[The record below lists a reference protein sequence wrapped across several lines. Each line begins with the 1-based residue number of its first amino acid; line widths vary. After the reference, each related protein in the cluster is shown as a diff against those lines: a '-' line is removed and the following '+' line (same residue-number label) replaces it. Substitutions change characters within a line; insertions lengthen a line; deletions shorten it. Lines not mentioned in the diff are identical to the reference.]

1 MKKFF
6 FLGALFAVGLG
17 FTACSSDKDEVAEAN
32 IADKFDAKGEAKV
45 CFRIS
50 TAASVSGT
58 RAGDDSANDNYVVG
72 DDNEYAIKDATL
84 VLFQGSSEATATFVN
99 AYPLTA
105 TPLGIQDYDVSDL
118 YTATI
123 TNKGISGSNLY
134 ALIVANGGASSN
146 SVLVKSGD
154 NWQLNGI
161 TLTTSTTFATFQTTE
176 LAAAKLG
183 SQATGMLMTNAP
195 QSTMKGGETKPTLAD
210 IKILVAVTADNIAQS
225 ETTASANPIRVFV
238 ERAAAKVQVEVADGV
253 TKVGNTG
260 PTFTSQNVKW
270 VTDNKEATFYTVRV
284 PSAASDNSNS
294 SVKKYYEYTNEGLSP
309 SSYRFFSEILESNR
323 TDTYRLYW
331 AIDPHYDYTEVST
344 ESTTALVGSMATD
357 ADIANT
363 AGSSAYEYITENT
376 FNEFGLTKDRTTRVL
391 LSITFN
397 GGNDFFTVNG
407 ADGIFLTGDCKTD
420 GTLAKKLLEYVVNLA
435 AVQTWITDNTKDQTK
450 ITVEVTTPSTAGAV
464 PDANVVVKYEGATDT
479 DLTTAAGNVATNMNA
494 ICYKGGKAYYQAR
507 IKHFGDAHT
516 PLGAAAGSTY
526 ELLYGDPS
534 TSGSTTAKNFLGRY
548 SVVRNNWY
556 ILKVTAVKQLGSA
569 TIPTPDYTP
578 DDDNNQYI
586 TTEIYVNKWAQRT
599 QDVELY

>member
-1 MKKFF
+1 MKKLF

-17 FTACSSDKDEVAEAN
+17 FTACSSDKDEATETN
-32 IADKFDAKGEAKV
+32 ILDKFDAKGEAKV

-50 TAASVSGT
+50 TAASSQAT
-58 RAGDDSANDNYVVG
+58 RAGENSANDNYVVG
-72 DDNEYAIKDATL
+72 DANEYVIKDATL
-84 VLFQGSSEATATFVN
+84 VLFQGSSEAAATFVN

-105 TPLGIQDYDVSDL
+105 TSLGIQDYDVSDL

-123 TNKGISGSNLY
+123 TNQGISGTNLY
-134 ALIVANGGASSN
+134 ALIVANGGALSN

-154 NWQLNGI
+154 DWKLNGT

-183 SQATGMLMTNAP
+183 NQTTGMLMSNAP
-195 QSTMKGGETKPTLAD
+195 QSTMKGGSVKPTLAA
-210 IKILVAVTADNIAQS
+210 IKILVTVSAENIAQS
-225 ETTASANPIRVFV
+225 ESTASANPIRVFV
-238 ERAAAKVQVEVADGV
+238 ERAAAKVQVEVASGV
-253 TKVGNTG
+253 TKVGTTG
-260 PTFTSQNVKW
+260 PTFASADVKW

-284 PSAASDNSNS
+284 PSAASGNS
-294 SVKKYYEYTNEGLSP
+294 SVDNYFEYTNDGLATP
-309 SSYRFFSEILESNR
+309 SYRFFSEILESNR

-331 AIDPHYDYTEVST
+331 AIDPHYDYNAVST
-344 ESTTALVGSMATD
+344 SSTTALVGSVATD
-357 ADIANT
+357 AEITNAT
-363 AGSSAYEYITENT
+363 GASTYEYITENT

-407 ADGIFLTGDCKTD
+407 ADGIFLTGDCTTD

-435 AVQTWITDNTKDQTK
+435 AVQTWITTNTKDQSK
-450 ITVEVTTPSTAGAV
+450 ITVEVTAPTAAGAV
-464 PDANVVVKYEGATDT
+464 PNANVVVKYDGATDA

-507 IKHFGDAHT
+507 IKHFGDTHT

-526 ELLYGDPS
+526 NQLYGDPS
-534 TSGSTTAKNFLGRY
+534 TSGSNTAKNFLGRY

>member
-1 MKKFF
+1 MKKLF

-17 FTACSSDKDEVAEAN
+17 FTACSSDKDEATETN
-32 IADKFDAKGEAKV
+32 ILDKFDAKGEAKV

-50 TAASVSGT
+50 TAASSQAT
-58 RAGDDSANDNYVVG
+58 RAGENSANDNYVVG
-72 DDNEYAIKDATL
+72 DANEYVIKDATL
-84 VLFQGSSEATATFVN
+84 VLFQGSSEAAATFVN

-105 TPLGIQDYDVSDL
+105 TSLGIQDYDVSDL

-123 TNKGISGSNLY
+123 TNQGISGTNLY
-134 ALIVANGGASSN
+134 ALIVANGGALSN

-154 NWQLNGI
+154 DWKLNGT

-183 SQATGMLMTNAP
+183 NQTTGMLMSNAP
-195 QSTMKGGETKPTLAD
+195 QSTMKGGSVKPTLAA
-210 IKILVAVTADNIAQS
+210 IKILVTVSAENIAQS
-225 ETTASANPIRVFV
+225 ESTASANPIRVFV
-238 ERAAAKVQVEVADGV
+238 ERAAAKVQVEVASGV
-253 TKVGNTG
+253 TKVGTTG
-260 PTFTSQNVKW
+260 PTFASADVKW

-284 PSAASDNSNS
+284 PSAASGNS
-294 SVKKYYEYTNEGLSP
+294 SVDNYYEYTNDGLATP
-309 SSYRFFSEILESNR
+309 SYRFFSEILESNR

-331 AIDPHYDYTEVST
+331 AIDPHYDYNAVST
-344 ESTTALVGSMATD
+344 SSTTALVGSVATD
-357 ADIANT
+357 AEITNAT
-363 AGSSAYEYITENT
+363 GASTYEYITENT

-407 ADGIFLTGDCKTD
+407 ADGIFLTGDCTTD

-435 AVQTWITDNTKDQTK
+435 AVQTWITTNTKDQSK
-450 ITVEVTTPSTAGAV
+450 ITVEVTAPTAAGAV
-464 PDANVVVKYEGATDT
+464 PNANVVVKYDGATDT

-507 IKHFGDAHT
+507 IKHFGDTHT

-526 ELLYGDPS
+526 NQLYGDPS
-534 TSGSTTAKNFLGRY
+534 TSGSNTAKNFLGRY